1 MPTLGQEW
9 QISTIDF
16 QGSMRKSQFLC
27 FVNDKEEGALR
38 VTANS
43 TCFAHSFFSFAYTMT
58 YSSRP
63 FPSIKNKL
71 IRSSWPCFRLLMK
84 EQKVTTF
91 SQSFFLTCLD
101 QHTALS
107 DLVVLTWDSSSSH
120 SRPHINENQMKGSWL
135 ELPLNFKRK
144 CTKATTE
151 LELPLK

>member
-1 MPTLGQEW
+1 MLTLGQER
-9 QISTIDF
+9 QIFTIGF

-27 FVNDKEEGALR
+27 FVTDKEEGGLR

-43 TCFAHSFFSFAYTMT
+43 TSFAHSLSHLHTPWT
-58 YSSRP
+58 YSSRA
-63 FPSIKNKL
+63 FLRIKNKL
-71 IRSSWPCFRLLMK
+71 MRSSWPCFRLLIK

-101 QHTALS
+101 QHTPLS

-135 ELPLNFKRK
+135 ELPLNFKPK